1 MTIFAENIFLCIA
14 VPMVVSLFFTRGD
27 VRRYVAAFFLG
38 MGVCLVAAYVGG
50 FLGMVANLE
59 ANDTSIFISPVVEE
73 AMKFLTLL
81 FFMVLFSPED
91 QVLTMLAVSIGTG
104 FATFE
109 NSCHILTTGAGS
121 LPYILIRGFSV
132 GIMHVASML
141 ALAIWLI
148 VAKRL
153 KAFTF
158 SAVIGGLSL
167 AMIFHALY
175 NLLVSEPGITMQIG
189 YLMPS
194 LAAALLY
201 FLHRKL
207 PSLLED

>member
-1 MTIFAENIFLCIA
+1 MNVFAENIFLCIA
-14 VPMVVSLFFTRGD
+14 VPLVVSFFFTRGD

-38 MGVCLVAAYVGG
+38 MGVCLIAAYVSG
-50 FLGMVANLE
+50 FLGMVAGLE
-59 ANDTSIFISPVVEE
+59 ENDVSIFISPMVEE
-73 AMKFLTLL
+73 MMKFLTLL
-81 FFMVLFSPED
+81 FFMVLFAPGD

-132 GIMHVASML
+132 GIMHVVSML

-148 VAKRL
+148 IAKRL

-194 LAAALLY
+194 LAAVFLY
-201 FLHRKL
+201 LLHRKL
-207 PSLLED
+207 PSLSEA

>member
-1 MTIFAENIFLCIA
+1 MNVFAENIFLCIA
-14 VPMVVSLFFTRGD
+14 VPLVVSFFFTRGD

-38 MGVCLVAAYVGG
+38 MGVCLIAAYVSG
-50 FLGMVANLE
+50 FLGMVAGLE
-59 ANDTSIFISPVVEE
+59 ENDVSIFISPMVEE
-73 AMKFLTLL
+73 MMKFLTLL
-81 FFMVLFSPED
+81 FFMVLFAPGD

-132 GIMHVASML
+132 GIMHVVSML

-148 VAKRL
+148 IAKRL

-194 LAAALLY
+194 LAAVFLY
-201 FLHRKL
+201 LLHRKL
-207 PSLLED
+207 PSLLEA

>member
-27 VRRYVAAFFLG
+27 VRRYIAAFFLG
-38 MGVCLVAAYVGG
+38 MGVCLIAAYVSS
-50 FLGMVANLE
+50 FLGMVAGME
-59 ANDTSIFISPVVEE
+59 ANDTSIFISPMVEE
-73 AMKFLTLL
+73 MLKFLTLL
-81 FFMVLFSPED
+81 FFMVLFMPGD

-132 GIMHVASML
+132 GIMHVVSML

-148 VAKRL
+148 IAKRL

-158 SAVIGGLSL
+158 SAVVGGLSL

-194 LAAALLY
+194 LAAVLLY
-201 FLHRKL
+201 LLHRKL
-207 PSLLED
+207 PSLLEN

>member
-27 VRRYVAAFFLG
+27 VRRYIAAFFLG
-38 MGVCLVAAYVGG
+38 MGVCLIAAYVSG
-50 FLGMVANLE
+50 FLGMVAGME
-59 ANDTSIFISPVVEE
+59 ANDTSIFISPMVEE
-73 AMKFLTLL
+73 MLKFLTLL
-81 FFMVLFSPED
+81 FFMVLFMPGD

-132 GIMHVASML
+132 GIMHVVSML

-158 SAVIGGLSL
+158 SAVVGGLSL

-194 LAAALLY
+194 LAAVLLY
-201 FLHRKL
+201 LLHRKL
-207 PSLLED
+207 PSLLEN

>member
-50 FLGMVANLE
+50 FLGMVATME

>member
-50 FLGMVANLE
+50 FLGMVATME

-132 GIMHVASML
+132 GIMHVVSML

-158 SAVIGGLSL
+158 SAVVGGLSL

-194 LAAALLY
+194 LAAVLLY
-201 FLHRKL
+201 LLHRKL
-207 PSLLED
+207 PSLLEN

>member
-14 VPMVVSLFFTRGD
+14 VPMVVSLFFTHGD

-38 MGVCLVAAYVGG
+38 MGVCLIAAYVSG
-50 FLGMVANLE
+50 FLGMVAGME
-59 ANDTSIFISPVVEE
+59 ANDTSIFISPMVEE
-73 AMKFLTLL
+73 MLKFLTLL
-81 FFMVLFSPED
+81 FFMVLFMPGD

-132 GIMHVASML
+132 GIMHVVSML

-148 VAKRL
+148 IAKRL

-158 SAVIGGLSL
+158 SAVVGGLSL

-194 LAAALLY
+194 LAAVLLY
-201 FLHRKL
+201 LLHRKL
-207 PSLLED
+207 PSLLEN